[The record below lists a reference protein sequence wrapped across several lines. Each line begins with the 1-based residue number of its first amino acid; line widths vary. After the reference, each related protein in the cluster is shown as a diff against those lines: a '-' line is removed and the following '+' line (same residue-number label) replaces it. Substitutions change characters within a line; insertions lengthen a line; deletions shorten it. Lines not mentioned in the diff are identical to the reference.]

1 MKPHSKIRVLWLGLA
16 VLLVAIAVPLAGP
29 MRVAWQCYWLHE
41 NGIREQSEVLHKL
54 ERETLVLHIV
64 EGPHA
69 GETCTADTSPA
80 LFAATAVGDRAEVVY
95 VDWKPGECEL
105 SSTIE
110 ASALLLWVIS
120 GGVAL
125 LVSLVVAFGIFVTR
139 GLTRVGV
146 PARRIAADPA
156 DVCCP
161 ACGKCMDEGY
171 LPLVAGI
178 HWRGP
183 GQAIGLP
190 HALGGLPGTVGWRGR
205 PLRHAFR
212 CVPCEIVTFQYGHPR
227 SG

>member
-69 GETCTADTSPA
+69 GETC
-80 LFAATAVGDRAEVVY
+80 
-95 VDWKPGECEL
+95 KPGECEL